1 MSFLNVHWLALRQNI
16 SNFNIT
22 KKEYSIKIKASVD
35 TRRGEDLEFTTDP
48 NFFELIFNV
57 LTLVTKIWALAMD
70 HWSLVT
76 KIWAWAMDHWP
87 LVTKI

>member
-1 MSFLNVHWLALRQNI
+1 MFLLTIRSSLYTWR
-16 SNFNIT
+16 
-22 KKEYSIKIKASVD
+22 E
-35 TRRGEDLEFTTDP
+35 EDLEFTTDP

-87 LVTKI
+87 LVTKIWAWAMFKLTGQFRQTQGKI